1 MSAAELAEAA
11 CRHADPALFFGREGE
26 TERTR
31 ARRIAQAREV
41 CFGCPVRVACLIAA
55 TERREL
61 WGVWGGVDFETVRA
75 LRAVKAARPADDS
88 PAAAMAGPE

>member
-1 MSAAELAEAA
+1 
-11 CRHADPALFFGREGE
+11 
-26 TERTR
+26 
-31 ARRIAQAREV
+31 V